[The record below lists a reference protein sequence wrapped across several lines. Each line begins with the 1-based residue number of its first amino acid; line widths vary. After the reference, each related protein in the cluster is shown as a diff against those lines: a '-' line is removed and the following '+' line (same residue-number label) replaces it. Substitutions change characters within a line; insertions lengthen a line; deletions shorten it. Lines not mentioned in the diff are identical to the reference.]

1 MGKRYK
7 NAFAEEENQVSN
19 NQMKR
24 CSTLLITRDMFL
36 SACRVL
42 GTGHFQTW
50 LVMVEVSIGT
60 AVEGN
65 LAIFI
70 SKVHFVQYTHQKYL
84 HMYRR
89 QIIAEFVIEK
99 YSQRH
104 EPDNLFFF
112 PPEALGPLRS
122 SFRINSLRLQD

>member
-1 MGKRYK
+1 
-7 NAFAEEENQVSN
+7 
-19 NQMKR
+19 
-24 CSTLLITRDMFL
+24 MFL

-70 SKVHFVQYTHQKYL
+70 SKVHFV
-84 HMYRR
+84 
-89 QIIAEFVIEK
+89 
-99 YSQRH
+99 
-104 EPDNLFFF
+104 
-112 PPEALGPLRS
+112 
-122 SFRINSLRLQD
+122 